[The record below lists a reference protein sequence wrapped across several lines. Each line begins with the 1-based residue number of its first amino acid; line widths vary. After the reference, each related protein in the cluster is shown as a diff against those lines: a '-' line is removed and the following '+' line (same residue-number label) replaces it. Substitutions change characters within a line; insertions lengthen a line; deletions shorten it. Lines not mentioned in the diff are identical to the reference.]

1 MMEIIPSTYIYIY
14 IIIYKWY
21 VNVVNFHESWD
32 WKWSFNTPTTQFNH
46 QSTPPFHHPEGAP
59 PSLRRRC
66 HRSRNV
72 GTGHPNDR
80 PPAPG
85 EPFWRPKPFS
95 SWPLGSVGSMALTW
109 GAKKTWGK
117 RGGENDN
124 HSALCNWRI
133 SPRVGKQYQSGTHYK
148 WFHMQTT
155 AEWWGW
161 LSIICPRTV
170 RSFSLS
176 SGCSEEHTAPNPGL
190 VGP

>member
-14 IIIYKWY
+14 YKWY

-32 WKWSFNTPTTQFNH
+32 WKWSFNTPTTQWKTIRVRPR
-46 QSTPPFHHPEGAP
+46 SITLRRAP

-80 PPAPG
+80 PPAPE
-85 EPFWRPKPFS
+85 EPFWRPNLSVPDAAGIHGFNMGSKEN
-95 SWPLGSVGSMALTW
+95 LG
-109 GAKKTWGK
+109 KTWWGK
-117 RGGENDN
+117 WQ
-124 HSALCNWRI
+124 SLSFVQLII
-133 SPRVGKQYQSGTHYK
+133 SPRIGKQYQSGTHYK

-176 SGCSEEHTAPNPGL
+176 SGCSEEHTAQTLAWWVLNSL
-190 VGP
+190 